1 MSHWIVHRS
10 LKLHSSS
17 KSSLQCPPPEE
28 RASSP
33 TQLFTH
39 PGLSFEP
46 HIQPIIKPC
55 QHSHFQHNTI
65 IASLD
70 WNKSLLTFPDSSP
83 ASPPPHTPPRF
94 QTPRTTSVTVNLI
107 PPIPCLEPSRGLP
120 LDSEIKFKFFIIW
133 HHVCWLYPSP
143 RPNLAPRFPGQ
154 GEFFF
159 FLEYTRL
166 QASGPWDQLLSL
178 LGSTIIYS

>member
-1 MSHWIVHRS
+1 MALQLPFPQHFLCAELSQCQRLLDRKMSVPVPGIKHKCWSLPSASPTLPLLRLPSCLLYMSHWIVHRS

-39 PGLSFEP
+39 PGLSSEP
-46 HIQPIIKPC
+46 HIQSTIKPR

-65 IASLD
+65 IVSLD

-83 ASPPPHTPPRF
+83 ASPPPVFRHPGPP
-94 QTPRTTSVTVNLI
+94 L
-107 PPIPCLEPSRGLP
+107 
-120 LDSEIKFKFFIIW
+120 
-133 HHVCWLYPSP
+133 
-143 RPNLAPRFPGQ
+143 
-154 GEFFF
+154 
-159 FLEYTRL
+159 
-166 QASGPWDQLLSL
+166 
-178 LGSTIIYS
+178 